1 MKGIFRR
8 RRPRAWDGAP
18 VGCPPIDTDVEE
30 LWARYKATGDRAA
43 RTALIDAYHGLLR
56 HIAARLL
63 PTAGQYTADRTH
75 ARNGHGTPYGK
86 NGVAHAHNGISVELG
101 LSRDD
106 LVSYGVFGLVDAIE
120 KFDPSRGLKF
130 ETYAMARITGAI
142 RDELRDVDWIPK
154 GIRARNRALAKA
166 VSRVENRHGR
176 TPTQAEVAAEMEIT
190 VERLER
196 IVREQAEI
204 QVEHLD
210 RPWWIPG
217 AGAAGGTALSSL
229 AEIIADP
236 NGDTPEAMFGVDEL
250 QGRLSAA
257 IGALDEKSRVILAL
271 RWREQMTYA
280 EIGKALGVN
289 GTRACQLTTDAAAEL
304 RAALAAG

>member
-1 MKGIFRR
+1 MKGILRR

-18 VGCPPIDTDVEE
+18 VGCPPIDTDVGA
-30 LWARYKATGDRAA
+30 LWARYKATGDRAD

-63 PTAGQYTADRTH
+63 PTGVHNARIESRLGQGSSYA
-75 ARNGHGTPYGK
+75 HGSAY
-86 NGVAHAHNGISVELG
+86 AHNGISAELG

-176 TPTQAEVAAEMEIT
+176 SPTREEVAAELEIP

-217 AGAAGGTALSSL
+217 AGAAGGTTLSSL

-250 QGRLSAA
+250 QGRLSAGIA
-257 IGALDEKSRVILAL
+257 ALDEKSRVILAL
-271 RWREQMTYA
+271 RWRERMTYS
-280 EIGKALGVN
+280 EIGAVLGVN